1 MTSFDEGFER
11 DLAVALA
18 AEAPRAR
25 PGFRDELRERVD
37 AGFPRRRR
45 FSLPPRRVLMPAL
58 AVATCAVVAVSVVG
72 LNRGDEQ
79 AAPSLEQSNDTSRD
93 SGAAAE
99 QAPQSVAP
107 SPVPPPPDQ
116 DFAPGRERRIER
128 SARMSLQV
136 PEDRLERVG
145 QGIVDT
151 AERYRGYVL
160 SSSLGTGEDEDGG
173 TYELRVPAADLR
185 AALRDLGRLGTVR
198 SQSQTGQDVT
208 AGYVSAADRLQ
219 SARAERRSLLRRLER
234 SGSDAQTE
242 ALRRQLELN
251 ASQVSALRDRL
262 RDLRVRTDY
271 AAISLTLGSRDD
283 GGATG
288 GGGRRAWR
296 CARRRPGLVVRL
308 GRAAGARP
316 GCGDPDRDRGR
327 LGLAGGAQRAPPPA
341 RCGAACPPQWGVLV
355 V

>member
-1 MTSFDEGFER
+1 
-11 DLAVALA
+11 
-18 AEAPRAR
+18 
-25 PGFRDELRERVD
+25 
-37 AGFPRRRR
+37 
-45 FSLPPRRVLMPAL
+45 MPAL

-79 AAPSLEQSNDTSRD
+79 AVPGLKQNNDTSRD
-93 SGAAAE
+93 SGGAAE

-107 SPVPPPPDQ
+107 SPVPPPTDQ

-145 QGIVDT
+145 AGHRGHRPSAT
-151 AERYRGYVL
+151 AATCSARR
-160 SSSLGTGEDEDGG
+160 SDRARTQDGG

-251 ASQVSALRDRL
+251 AGQVSALRGRL

-271 AAISLTLGSRDD
+271 AAVSLTLGSRDRT
-283 GGATG
+283 GAPRAAAGTG
-288 GGGRRAWR
+288 WAARWMTRWRRCRTRSSCWCAPWAWPSR
-296 CARRRPGLVVRL
+296 SAAWPLLAWLAARSVRRRR
-308 GRAAGARP
+308 RDAA
-316 GCGDPDRDRGR
+316 
-327 LGLAGGAQRAPPPA
+327 LS
-341 RCGAACPPQWGVLV
+341 
-355 V
+355 